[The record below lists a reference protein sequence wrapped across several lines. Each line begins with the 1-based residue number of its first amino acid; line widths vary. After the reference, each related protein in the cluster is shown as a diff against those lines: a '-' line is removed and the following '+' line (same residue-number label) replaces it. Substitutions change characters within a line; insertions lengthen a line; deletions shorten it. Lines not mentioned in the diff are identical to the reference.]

1 MQYYH
6 GNESGETPGI
16 LPGPPPA
23 GDYYWWNGAALWS
36 SLIEYWYYTGDSTYN
51 DVTMQGLLFQTGENN
66 DYMPFNYTA
75 TLGNDDQAF
84 WALAAMQAA
93 ERTFP
98 DPPSDQP
105 QWLQLAENVFQTM
118 IARWKSNDTCNG
130 GLRWQISQF
139 NLGYDYVNSK
149 S

>member
-1 MQYYH
+1 
-6 GNESGETPGI
+6 
-16 LPGPPPA
+16 
-23 GDYYWWNGAALWS
+23 
-36 SLIEYWYYTGDSTYN
+36 
-51 DVTMQGLLFQTGENN
+51 
-66 DYMPFNYTA
+66 MPFNYTA